1 MKTWAYTT
9 ITLTIAAGLAHAG
22 MRHPTEQS
30 TPEAMEVQSTRVHSV
45 ATYSSSSRIVPD
57 RMPSNASKPTALPSQ
72 VKGQAAPSK
81 VPGMPAL
88 PTSLPKQ
95 VRNQPALKSGV
106 PQGPVPKAP
115 GLPAA
120 TNLNIPAVHIPG
132 APGGDGLINLKPEK
146 LSLRNGANRAQLHSY
161 LRKAREMKL
170 PVKEYAK
177 DLQAAGIAQRYHAA
191 LHPTPYQTYRTPYKL
206 SISGVSKITEPPS
219 AVHYENMV
227 KRIDSLFNGLEF
239 HYPRAI
245 VSLWELS
252 ESRNNA
258 RNLQARDA
266 LFAGILS
273 ERAGWEAPASN
284 LLSSSTAKQVDR
296 EERYLKILWKELE
309 NIQNPVHIAG
319 IVANVNPAKA
329 KMLPLNGDK
338 ANFAMAKRM
347 LLENHRA
354 PLALNPPATTF
365 LDQIQSRA
373 VRDRFQLLSLVGQ
386 IRSSQGSARDNAV
399 AALKTLEAEGDATVQ
414 QEARLAI
421 ARALLQKGSGAEAL
435 ALYKNVVKNG
445 KNRLEVLAEQTFAEY
460 ISGEYQDSLGKAV
473 ALQSPYFAYG
483 FTPDIHLVEI
493 LSRKAMCDFGGAEA
507 SVQRFAERYGREL
520 AALEATLSRKGAP
533 ASYYEELVSYH
544 GLEQPMRFQRYML
557 QLPSVMENQKT
568 MNQALGDLQKLD
580 NLGVKQKIIERPI
593 GWDKF
598 AGEMRDRWGNRALE
612 LRKESAQAALREA
625 AYMAKRLRHTFAQVE
640 LLDLDIST
648 GAAKNYNLQSALNF
662 PARKAE
668 ELALDA
674 DKFRWPYEEEIWE
687 DEIDFMRSKKASKCA
702 VAAR

>member
-9 ITLTIAAGLAHAG
+9 ISLTIAAGLAHAG

-30 TPEAMEVQSTRVHSV
+30 TPEAMEVQSTRAHSV
-45 ATYSSSSRIVPD
+45 TIYSSSSRIVPD
-57 RMPSNASKPTALPSQ
+57 RIPSDSAKPAALPSH
-72 VKGQAAPSK
+72 VKGQPAPSR
-81 VPGMPAL
+81 VPSMPAL
-88 PTSLPKQ
+88 PKSLPQQ
-95 VRNQPALKSGV
+95 VRNQPALKSGI
-106 PQGPVPKAP
+106 PQGPIPKAP
-115 GLPAA
+115 GLPSA
-120 TNLNIPAVHIPG
+120 TQFNIPAVHIPG

-146 LSLRNGANRAQLHSY
+146 LSLKNGANRAQLHSF
-161 LRKAREMKL
+161 LRNAHEMKL
-170 PVKEYAK
+170 PLKEYAK
-177 DLQAAGIAQRYHAA
+177 ELQAAGIAKRYHAA
-191 LHPTPYQTYRTPYKL
+191 LHPTPYQSFRTPYKL
-206 SISGVSKITEPPS
+206 SIAAVGKITEPPA

-239 HYPRAI
+239 RYPRAV

-252 ESRNNA
+252 ESNSNA

-284 LLSSSTAKQVDR
+284 LLSTATAKQVDR
-296 EERYLKILWKELE
+296 EERYLNILWSELE
-309 NIQNPVHIAG
+309 KLQNPVHIAG
-319 IVANVNPAKA
+319 IVANVNPARAKA
-329 KMLPLNGDK
+329 LPLKGDK

-347 LLENHRA
+347 LLETHRA
-354 PLALNPPATTF
+354 PLALNPPASTF
-365 LDQIQSRA
+365 LDQIQSRS

-399 AALKTLEAEGDATVQ
+399 AALKTLEAESDSTIQ

-421 ARALLQKGSGAEAL
+421 ARALLQKGAGSEAL
-435 ALYKNVVKNG
+435 ALYRNVVKNG

-460 ISGEYQDSLGKAV
+460 LSGEYQESLGKSV

-493 LSRKAMCDFGGAEA
+493 MSRKAMCDFGGAEA
-507 SVQRFAERYGREL
+507 GVQRFAERYGREL
-520 AALEATLSRKGAP
+520 EALESTLSRNKSSDA
-533 ASYYEELVSYH
+533 YYEELVSYND
-544 GLEQPMRFQRYML
+544 LEQPMRFQRFML
-557 QLPSVMENQKT
+557 QLPPVMENQKT
-568 MNQALGDLQKLD
+568 MNRALGDLQKID
-580 NLGVKQKIIERPI
+580 RLGVKQKIIERPD

-598 AGEMRDRWGNRALE
+598 AGAMRDRWGNRARE

-662 PARKAE
+662 PAHKSE
-668 ELALDA
+668 EQALDT

-687 DEIDFMRSKKASKCA
+687 DEIDFMRSKKPSKCA